1 MTWYLTQ
8 AYAPG
13 DPPLGIVV
21 FVLCGWLSK
30 QVESHASLA
39 SEWSMLTKEAH
50 KIQVKI
56 VYVKGVKHKLRE
68 IPIYPQR

>member
-1 MTWYLTQ
+1 
-8 AYAPG
+8 
-13 DPPLGIVV
+13 
-21 FVLCGWLSK
+21 
-30 QVESHASLA
+30 
-39 SEWSMLTKEAH
+39 MLTKEAH